1 MKTYSKGVTLMELM
15 ITVAVV
21 AILAS
26 IAYPSYR
33 NQILR
38 SNRTEAKVA
47 LMGAAQTLEKCFTQN
62 STYVGCAALTLPLTT
77 PNGDYSI
84 DEDDDDPIAASTYT
98 LVATAQNGQTDDTD
112 CATLS
117 IDQANNQTALRA
129 DSTENNRG
137 CWSR

>member
-117 IDQANNQTALRA
+117 INQANNQTALRA

>member
-1 MKTYSKGVTLMELM
+1 MKTYNKGVTLMELM

-33 NQILR
+33 NQIMR
-38 SNRTEAKVA
+38 SNRAEAKVA
-47 LMGAAQTLEKCFTQN
+47 LMEAAQTLEKCFTQN

-77 PNGDYSI
+77 PNGGYSI

-98 LVATAQNGQTDDTD
+98 LTATAQNGQADDKD

-117 IDQANNQTALRA
+117 IDQTNTQTAAKA
-129 DSTENNRG
+129 DKSENKKG
-137 CWSR
+137 CWLR